1 MELKV
6 WCEGIPRVVCGASA
20 TTTCQDVVFA
30 LAHATGQ
37 VGRFILIEKWR
48 HCERVL
54 APNDRPLASLLK
66 FGEYAA
72 DVTFVMKKSGEV
84 STASSNSNSA
94 QNNGGKPQLQSVMST
109 SKSAGALSAYQNN
122 NSNYSA
128 TLPHRGHRPEPFV
141 RSISFH
147 KPTELQLANGGE
159 VILTSSTSHHPN
171 HHHHQHTY
179 SMSRS
184 GVNYVPVS
192 GETRSIIDAQQ
203 QTIKKQE
210 KDMVTIDQELN
221 AVQRR
226 LSANERVVAQYRA
239 EMDYLHEIW
248 LDQEA
253 LLGRLEAENLEEEL
267 ERLITEAKAYEDEL
281 AEVRSRLSTC
291 EADIARSR
299 EQISSLMVQVDEA
312 AKAKDKERKKEED
325 KSENEQQQQAK
336 LYSSLQKSILEKTK
350 EIESQKLDLNLL
362 CASIERLD
370 QTIQDKNGIIDQLV
384 VEIKDANVEGLSL
397 SGALKGSSAGD
408 GLTVRLDES
417 HPQNQKSQQSSNHQ
431 MLMQNPMNSTTSAS
445 SSSTRKIS
453 VLPSELGN
461 TVPTKKNPDGIWV

>member
-1 MELKV
+1 MGITEPSSSQQDDPEAGKV
-6 WCEGIPRVVCGASA
+6 DFNEP
-20 TTTCQDVVFA
+20 
-30 LAHATGQ
+30 AHEEEEEEVDKLMG
-37 VGRFILIEKWR
+37 
-48 HCERVL
+48 
-54 APNDRPLASLLK
+54 NDRNNNNNQNGHNQNGNRQSQFIQLQI
-66 FGEYAA
+66 E
-72 DVTFVMKKSGEV
+72 VTE
-84 STASSNSNSA
+84 NSNGIYGYIGGNTAKQQQLNSSQQQQQHQQQQTNGLA
-94 QNNGGKPQLQSVMST
+94 YQQQHYQNKQQQQPNPLHEHQRMNMMNSNGT
-109 SKSAGALSAYQNN
+109 SKNQHLTKNHLSY
-122 NSNYSA
+122 
-128 TLPHRGHRPEPFV
+128 
-141 RSISFH
+141 
-147 KPTELQLANGGE
+147 LQ
-159 VILTSSTSHHPN
+159 
-171 HHHHQHTY
+171 Q
-179 SMSRS
+179 
-184 GVNYVPVS
+184 
-192 GETRSIIDAQQ
+192 ETRSIIDAQQ

-431 MLMQNPMNSTTSAS
+431 MLMQNPLNSTTSTS